1 MANINKLIK
10 QLKDEDPAKR
20 EEAIL
25 KLGELRDERAV
36 EDLLKVVNQDNTEN
50 RTYAIKSLAE
60 IGDHRA
66 LETLIFCLMDNEEKI
81 RLSAARGLG
90 KFSSPQAISSL
101 LISLRKDPKISVK
114 SRAALSLGSI
124 GSELAVEDLLKEAKL
139 EHPASLLY
147 SIDSALKIIAKNNGF
162 ETVEELVHSVIEKKD
177 KLKVITSESEQE
189 REKEAILNFPNLW
202 PYIRKYV
209 FEQLEGIQTI
219 LSVESDAKS
228 AEKKIADILGEK
240 FWSFTEFMSKKMGL
254 KFSEYQSTLLWQ
266 MAWDTSKPIR
276 TEIFQMIK
284 DQKSEEAE
292 LDRHQAWL
300 DKIEEEKE
308 QEEEIVGEA
317 VMEIDGVVFDIP
329 IPDEVESISD
339 KIADTLKGRPESPA
353 PYHPH
358 ISASTPKDVAE
369 KSTGAEL
376 ARSISGDIEQI
387 MKKYSNWK
395 GDIKED
401 EEEISEFEID
411 TE

>member
-10 QLKDEDPAKR
+10 QLKDDDPAKR

-25 KLGELRDERAV
+25 ALGELRDERAV
-36 EDLLKVVNQDNTEN
+36 EDLIKVVSQDSTEN

-66 LETLIFCLMDNEEKI
+66 IETLIFCLMANEENI

-101 LISLRKDPKISVK
+101 LVSLRKDPLVSVK
-114 SRAALSLGSI
+114 SRVALSLGSI

-147 SIDSALKIIAKNNGF
+147 TIDSALKMIAKNNGF
-162 ETVEELVHSVIEKKD
+162 ETVEQLVHSVIEKKE
-177 KLKVITSESEQE
+177 KLKINTPESEQE
-189 REKEAILNFPNLW
+189 REKDAIVNFPNLW
-202 PYIRKYV
+202 PYLRKYV

-240 FWSFTEFMSKKMGL
+240 FWNFTEFMSKKMGY

-284 DQKSEEAE
+284 DQKTEEAE

-308 QEEEIVGEA
+308 QKEEIVGEA
-317 VMEIDGVVFDIP
+317 VLEIDGVVFDIP
-329 IPDEVESISD
+329 IPDDVETISD
-339 KIADTLKGRPESPA
+339 EIEETLKERPKSPA
-353 PYHPH
+353 PYSPP
-358 ISASTPKDVAE
+358 IRASTPQEVAE

-376 ARSISGDIEQI
+376 ARSISGDIEHI

-395 GDIKED
+395 GDIEED
-401 EEEISEFEID
+401 EEDLAKFEID

>member
-10 QLKDEDPAKR
+10 QLKDDDPAKR

-25 KLGELRDERAV
+25 ALGELRDMRAV
-36 EDLLKVVNQDNTEN
+36 EALIKVVNQDNTEN
-50 RTYAIKSLAE
+50 RTYAIKSLSE

-66 LETLIFCLMDNEEKI
+66 IETLIFCLMDNVENI

-101 LISLRKDPKISVK
+101 LISLRKDPKVSIK
-114 SRAALSLGSI
+114 SRVALSLGSI

-147 SIDSALKIIAKNNGF
+147 TIDTALKMIAKNNGF
-162 ETVEELVHSVIEKKD
+162 ETVEELVHSVIDKKN
-177 KLKVITSESEQE
+177 KLKIKTPETEQE
-189 REKEAILNFPNLW
+189 REKEEIVNLPNLW

-209 FEQLEGIQTI
+209 VEQLEGIQTI

-228 AEKKIADILGEK
+228 AEKKITDILGEK
-240 FWSFTEFMSKKMGL
+240 FWKFTEFMSSKMGL

-276 TEIFQMIK
+276 SEIFQMIK
-284 DQKSEEAE
+284 DQQIEEAE
-292 LDRHQAWL
+292 LDKHQAWL
-300 DKIEEEKE
+300 DEIEEEKDK
-308 QEEEIVGEA
+308 QEEIAGEA
-317 VMEIDGVVFDIP
+317 VMEIDGVIFDIP
-329 IPDEVESISD
+329 VPDEVETISD
-339 KIADTLKGRPESPA
+339 EIAETLKDRPVSPS
-353 PYHPH
+353 PYKPA
-358 ISASTPKDVAE
+358 IRASTPKDVAE
-369 KSTGAEL
+369 KSSGAEL

-395 GDIKED
+395 GKVEEED
-401 EEEISEFEID
+401 ELAKFWVD